1 MNKDNNEK
9 KKNKKLL
16 LILVILIALVAI
28 SVVTIFLVM
37 NNKGDQKDEK
47 TLAYTDLIK
56 EISYGNIEKIEMTVG
71 STTVKVKV
79 KNVEEEKTSIVP
91 NTESFMGY
99 VQQKVAEGNEIELI
113 QKPKSFF
120 SNLASV
126 IVSLLPT
133 IIMLALFI
141 MIFKMQGLG
150 ERGEVYD
157 EAEKNTK
164 VRFKDV
170 AGLDEEKQE
179 MIEIVDFLK
188 KPEKFTKM
196 GAKVPKGVLL
206 YGKPGTGK
214 TLIAK
219 AIAGEANVP
228 FISMSGS
235 EFIEMFAGLG
245 ASRVRKLFEKARK
258 LAPCIVFIDEID
270 AIGSRRTSNSGAE
283 TENNQTLNQLLVE
296 MDGFSSEETIIVL
309 AATNRPEMLDQA
321 LLRPGRFDRQITIPA
336 PDLKGRLEILK
347 IHAQK
352 KMLSDEVNL
361 ESIAEDTAGFTG
373 AELANILN
381 EAAIIATINKHDEIE
396 NSDIEEAVK
405 KVTVGLEKKT
415 RKYSDKDKKLTAYHE
430 AGHAVV
436 SRYLPTQTDVK
447 EISIVPRGVAGGY
460 TMYKSDDDKYYISKT
475 EMQEKLIALLGGRAA
490 EKLVLDDISTGASND
505 IEVATKIARD
515 MVTKY
520 GMSDTLGPIDFQG
533 KEPYEI
539 QMFGE
544 NIGDKI
550 GQEVKTLIDTAYND
564 ALSLLNEH
572 RDKLDLIAN
581 ALLEKEKIN
590 EEDFKRVR
598 RLQQYLHRQYK
609 DCSRKRYSII
619 LEALAYAID
628 YDKSFIYDLSMA
640 DKKLKKMYLEDFM
653 EGFDYA
659 LYDSR
664 YEENEA
670 EE

>member
-1 MNKDNNEK
+1 MDKNK
-9 KKNKKLL
+9 KKDNKKLL
-16 LILVILIALVAI
+16 ISLISSLVVIIILAGVAI
-28 SVVTIFLVM
+28 FLM
-37 NNKGDQKDEK
+37 TNNKEKDDK

-56 EISYGNIEKIEMTVG
+56 EMSYGNIEKIEMTVG
-71 STTVKVKV
+71 STSVKVKV
-79 KNVEEEKTSIVP
+79 KNVEEEKKAVVP
-91 NTESFMGY
+91 NTEAFIGL

-113 QKPKSFF
+113 QKPKSIITQM
-120 SNLASV
+120 STAIL
-126 IVSLLPT
+126 SLLPT
-133 IIMLALFI
+133 IVMVALFV

-150 ERGEVYD
+150 EKGQVYD
-157 EAEKNTK
+157 DTERKTK
-164 VRFKDV
+164 IKFKDV
-170 AGLDEEKQE
+170 AGLDEEKE
-179 MIEIVDFLK
+179 ELIEIVDFLK
-188 KPEKFTKM
+188 RPEKFTKM
-196 GAKVPKGVLL
+196 GAKIPKGVLL

-219 AIAGEANVP
+219 AIAGEADVP

-270 AIGSRRTSNSGAE
+270 AIGARRTSNSGAE

-309 AATNRPEMLDQA
+309 AATNRPEMLDKA
-321 LLRPGRFDRQITIPA
+321 LLRPGRFDRQITIPV
-336 PDLKGRLEILK
+336 PDLKGRLDILK
-347 IHAQK
+347 IHGEDK
-352 KMLSDEVNL
+352 RISDNVNL

-415 RKYSDKDKKLTAYHE
+415 RVYSEKDKKLTAYHE

-447 EISIVPRGVAGGY
+447 EVSIIPRGVAGGY
-460 TMYKSDDDKYYISKT
+460 TMYKSDEDKYYISKT
-475 EMQEKLIALLGGRAA
+475 EMKEKLVALLGGRAA

-505 IEVATKIARD
+505 IEVATKIARE

-520 GMSDTLGPIDFQG
+520 GMSDNLGPIDFQG
-533 KEPYEI
+533 KE
-539 QMFGE
+539 QNDMFVFGE

-550 GQEVKTLIDTAYND
+550 GAEVKALIDEAYNN
-564 ALSLLNEH
+564 AQKLLIEH
-572 RDKLDLIAN
+572 RDKLDIIAQT
-581 ALLEKEKIN
+581 LLAKEKIN
-590 EEDFKRVR
+590 EQEFK
-598 RLQQYLHRQYK
+598 
-609 DCSRKRYSII
+609 DIFG
-619 LEALAYAID
+619 E
-628 YDKSFIYDLSMA
+628 
-640 DKKLKKMYLEDFM
+640 
-653 EGFDYA
+653 
-659 LYDSR
+659 
-664 YEENEA
+664 
-670 EE
+670 

>member
-1 MNKDNNEK
+1 MSKNKGNNNEK
-9 KKNKKLL
+9 KNKKSML
-16 LILVILIALVAI
+16 LIGLSILFVIVIALV
-28 SVVTIFLVM
+28 SLFWVKNTS
-37 NNKGDQKDEK
+37 KKDEN

-56 EISYGNIEKIEMTVG
+56 ELSYGNIEKVEMTTG
-71 STTVKVKV
+71 STTVKVKL
-79 KNVEEEKTSIVP
+79 KDVEEEKTSIVP
-91 NTESFMGY
+91 ETESFMNL
-99 VQQKVAEGNEIELI
+99 VQSKVAEGNELELI
-113 QKPKSFF
+113 QKPKSV
-120 SNLASV
+120 LAQIPSM
-126 IVSLLPT
+126 IMSILPT
-133 IIMLALFI
+133 AIMLALFI

-150 ERGEVYD
+150 EKGKVYD
-157 EAEKNTK
+157 DTERKTK
-164 VRFKDV
+164 IKFDDV
-170 AGLDEEKQE
+170 AGLDEEKEE

-188 KPEKFTKM
+188 KPEKFKKM
-196 GAKVPKGVLL
+196 GARVPKGVLL

-219 AIAGEANVP
+219 AIAGEADVP

-309 AATNRPEMLDQA
+309 AATNRPEMLDKA
-321 LLRPGRFDRQITIPA
+321 LLRPGRFDRQITIPV

-347 IHAQK
+347 IHARDK
-352 KMLSDEVNL
+352 KISDDVNL

-373 AELANILN
+373 AELENILN
-381 EAAIIATINKHDEIE
+381 EAAIVATKNKHEDIE
-396 NSDIEEAVK
+396 NLDIEEAVK
-405 KVTVGLEKKT
+405 KVTVGLEK
-415 RKYSDKDKKLTAYHE
+415 RGRVYSEKDKKLTAYHE

-436 SRYLPTQTDVK
+436 SRYLPTQTNVK
-447 EISIVPRGVAGGY
+447 EISIIPRGVAGGY
-460 TMYKSDDDKYYISKT
+460 TMYKSDEDKYYISKT

-490 EKLVLDDISTGASND
+490 EKLVLNDISTGASND

-520 GMSDTLGPIDFQG
+520 GMSDNLGPIDFQG
-533 KEPYEI
+533 KEPYEM

-550 GQEVKTLIDTAYND
+550 GEEVKKLIDIAYSD
-564 ALSLLNEH
+564 ALSLLQQH
-572 RDKLDLIAN
+572 RDKLDMIAQ

-590 EEDFKRVR
+590 EEDFQR
-598 RLQQYLHRQYK
+598 
-609 DCSRKRYSII
+609 
-619 LEALAYAID
+619 
-628 YDKSFIYDLSMA
+628 F
-640 DKKLKKMYLEDFM
+640 F
-653 EGFDYA
+653 
-659 LYDSR
+659 
-664 YEENEA
+664 EE
-670 EE
+670 

>member
-1 MNKDNNEK
+1 MSKNKGNNNEK
-9 KKNKKLL
+9 KNKKSML
-16 LILVILIALVAI
+16 LIGLSILFVIVIALV
-28 SVVTIFLVM
+28 SIFWVK
-37 NNKGDQKDEK
+37 NTSKKDEN

-56 EISYGNIEKIEMTVG
+56 ELSYGNIEKVEMTTG
-71 STTVKVKV
+71 STTVKVKL
-79 KNVEEEKTSIVP
+79 KDVEEEKTSIVP
-91 NTESFMGY
+91 ETESFMNL
-99 VQQKVAEGNEIELI
+99 VQSKVAEGNELELI
-113 QKPKSFF
+113 QKPKSI
-120 SNLASV
+120 LAQIPSM
-126 IVSLLPT
+126 IMSILPT
-133 IIMLALFI
+133 AIMLALFI

-150 ERGEVYD
+150 EKGKVYD
-157 EAEKNTK
+157 DTERKTK
-164 VRFKDV
+164 IKFDDV
-170 AGLDEEKQE
+170 AGLDEEKEE

-188 KPEKFTKM
+188 KPEKFKKM
-196 GAKVPKGVLL
+196 GARVPKGVLL

-219 AIAGEANVP
+219 AIAGEADVP

-309 AATNRPEMLDQA
+309 AATNRPEMLDKA
-321 LLRPGRFDRQITIPA
+321 LLRPGRFDRQITIPV

-347 IHAQK
+347 IHARDK
-352 KMLSDEVNL
+352 KISDDVNL

-373 AELANILN
+373 AELENILN
-381 EAAIIATINKHDEIE
+381 EAAIVATKNKHEDIE
-396 NSDIEEAVK
+396 NLDIEEAVK
-405 KVTVGLEKKT
+405 KVTVGLEK
-415 RKYSDKDKKLTAYHE
+415 RGRVYSEKDKKLTAYHE

-436 SRYLPTQTDVK
+436 SRYLPTQTNVK
-447 EISIVPRGVAGGY
+447 EISIIPRGVAGGY
-460 TMYKSDDDKYYISKT
+460 TMYKSDEDKYYISKT

-490 EKLVLDDISTGASND
+490 EKLVLNDISTGASND

-520 GMSDTLGPIDFQG
+520 GMSDNLGPIDFQG
-533 KEPYEI
+533 KEPYEM

-550 GQEVKTLIDTAYND
+550 GEEVKKLIDIAYSD
-564 ALSLLNEH
+564 ALSLLQQH
-572 RDKLDLIAN
+572 RDKLDMIAQ

-590 EEDFKRVR
+590 EEDFKR
-598 RLQQYLHRQYK
+598 
-609 DCSRKRYSII
+609 
-619 LEALAYAID
+619 
-628 YDKSFIYDLSMA
+628 F
-640 DKKLKKMYLEDFM
+640 F
-653 EGFDYA
+653 
-659 LYDSR
+659 
-664 YEENEA
+664 EE
-670 EE
+670 

>member
-1 MNKDNNEK
+1 MDKNK
-9 KKNKKLL
+9 KKDNKKLL
-16 LILVILIALVAI
+16 ISLISSLVVIIILAGVAI
-28 SVVTIFLVM
+28 FLM
-37 NNKGDQKDEK
+37 TNNKEKDDK

-56 EISYGNIEKIEMTVG
+56 EMSYGNIEKIEMTVG
-71 STTVKVKV
+71 STSVKVKV
-79 KNVEEEKTSIVP
+79 KNVKEEKKSVVP
-91 NTESFMGY
+91 NTEAFIEL

-113 QKPKSFF
+113 QKPKSAITQI
-120 SNLASV
+120 STAIL
-126 IVSLLPT
+126 SLLPT
-133 IIMLALFI
+133 IVMVALFV

-150 ERGEVYD
+150 EKGQVYD
-157 EAEKNTK
+157 DTERKTK
-164 VRFKDV
+164 IKFKDV
-170 AGLDEEKQE
+170 AGLDEEKE
-179 MIEIVDFLK
+179 ELIEIVDFLK
-188 KPEKFTKM
+188 KPEKFNKM
-196 GAKVPKGVLL
+196 GAKIPKGVLL

-219 AIAGEANVP
+219 AIAGEADVP

-270 AIGSRRTSNSGAE
+270 AIGARRTSNSGAE

-309 AATNRPEMLDQA
+309 AATNRPEMLDKA
-321 LLRPGRFDRQITIPA
+321 LLRPGRFDRQITIPV
-336 PDLKGRLEILK
+336 PDLKGRLDILK
-347 IHAQK
+347 IHGEDK
-352 KMLSDEVNL
+352 RISDDVNL

-415 RKYSDKDKKLTAYHE
+415 RVYSEKDKKLTAYHE

-447 EISIVPRGVAGGY
+447 EVSIIPRGVAGGY
-460 TMYKSDDDKYYISKT
+460 TMYKSDEDKYYISKT
-475 EMQEKLIALLGGRAA
+475 EMKEKLVALVGGRAA

-505 IEVATKIARD
+505 IEVATKIARE

-520 GMSDTLGPIDFQG
+520 GMSDNLGPIDFQG
-533 KEPYEI
+533 KE
-539 QMFGE
+539 QNDMFVFGE

-550 GQEVKTLIDTAYND
+550 GAEVKALIDEAYNN
-564 ALSLLNEH
+564 AQKLLIEH
-572 RDKLDLIAN
+572 RDKLDIIAQT
-581 ALLEKEKIN
+581 LLAKEKIN
-590 EEDFKRVR
+590 EQEFK
-598 RLQQYLHRQYK
+598 
-609 DCSRKRYSII
+609 DIFG
-619 LEALAYAID
+619 E
-628 YDKSFIYDLSMA
+628 
-640 DKKLKKMYLEDFM
+640 
-653 EGFDYA
+653 
-659 LYDSR
+659 
-664 YEENEA
+664 
-670 EE
+670 